1 LDRDIKEKVLWFNV
15 KWVEDNAMKFTYKRV
30 FSLCVYSCVLLFAVY
45 AIHCWGVPWGDH
57 VHHTVL
63 MSVFWHMI
71 LPLAMLMLVVTIILL
86 FFPVRHRYQFV
97 GWHDNQS
104 DPTFGDDLR
113 TDATSLGEL
122 KHNKPLIALVKHTEV
137 THIFGK
143 TNAGYSSW
151 HKGLLSIFSLE
162 LPGKTTIFPVSMEV
176 LSQITGA
183 VNLRMSSTPLAAWE
197 RIEMSAK
204 SLHSVNVSRYLVF
217 EGAHPVQG
225 ACLVAFGLFM
235 QMRERLRNVPFPIA
249 SSH

>member
-1 LDRDIKEKVLWFNV
+1 MWFNV
-15 KWVEDNAMKFTYKRV
+15 KWVEDDAMKLTHRRV
-30 FSLCVYSCVLLFAVY
+30 FSLCVCSFVILFAVY
-45 AIHCWGVPWGDH
+45 ALHSWGMPWGDH
-57 VHHTVL
+57 VVDPVYRRLPMVL
-63 MSVFWHMI
+63 FWHVI
-71 LPLAMLMLVVTIILL
+71 LPLAMLMLVVTIIIM

-97 GWHDNQS
+97 GWHDNQYY
-104 DPTFGDDLR
+104 PIFGDDLR